1 MTLLFFLMLLLTRSF
16 DSEHF
21 FAPWPIRCI
30 RLTLVLS
37 NLGIWSHP
45 VLPGSQVVSFILNC
59 HIAGKTRNKDNIL
72 RICDIFDKYNV
83 SEEDGFKVANGIV
96 AYLEHALNDT
106 YDTALEGGTELG
118 EIKGY
123 KNAINEAEEAMARIT
138 AGNLVKMS
146 NGIELD

>member
-1 MTLLFFLMLLLTRSF
+1 MKVDLRPVIDQEYWNDDTEQSRKECEDNLKELF
-16 DSEHF
+16 
-21 FAPWPIRCI
+21 A
-30 RLTLVLS
+30 
-37 NLGIWSHP
+37 
-45 VLPGSQVVSFILNC
+45 
-59 HIAGKTRNKDNIL
+59 
-72 RICDIFDKYNV
+72 KYNV
-83 SEEDGFKVANGIV
+83 SEEDGFKLANGIV

-106 YDTALEGGTELG
+106 YDTALEGGAELG

>member
-1 MTLLFFLMLLLTRSF
+1 M
-16 DSEHF
+16 
-21 FAPWPIRCI
+21 A
-30 RLTLVLS
+30 
-37 NLGIWSHP
+37 
-45 VLPGSQVVSFILNC
+45 
-59 HIAGKTRNKDNIL
+59 
-72 RICDIFDKYNV
+72 Y
-83 SEEDGFKVANGIV
+83 GIV

-106 YDTALEGGTELG
+106 YDTALEGGAELG

>member
-1 MTLLFFLMLLLTRSF
+1 MKIDLR
-16 DSEHF
+16 
-21 FAPWPIRCI
+21 
-30 RLTLVLS
+30 
-37 NLGIWSHP
+37 P
-45 VLPGSQVVSFILNC
+45 VLDQEYWNEATEESRLKCEANLKELF
-59 HIAGKTRNKDNIL
+59 A
-72 RICDIFDKYNV
+72 KYDV

-96 AYLEHALNDT
+96 TYLEHALNDT
-106 YDTALEGGTELG
+106 YDTALEGGAELG